1 MDKENAEKLKQ
12 QNEFLNSMK
21 KSMVNM
27 AAQMKNGTIQRMQLA
42 KRLKDEVT
50 AQNPEVPGFQED
62 YDLSMS
68 LRRRKTMERPR
79 LTRVKLNLRRCRKW
93 QIQAATQAK

>member
-12 QNEFLNSMK
+12 QNKILNSMK
-21 KSMVNM
+21 KSMVDM
-27 AAQMKNGTIQRMQLA
+27 TAQMKNGTIQRMQLA

-62 YDLSMS
+62 YEFVDAPTEEENDGET
-68 LRRRKTMERPR
+68 K
-79 LTRVKLNLRRCRKW
+79 
-93 QIQAATQAK
+93 AD

>member
-12 QNEFLNSMK
+12 QNKILNSMK
-21 KSMVNM
+21 KSMVDM

-50 AQNPEVPGFQED
+50 AQNPEVPGFKED
-62 YDLSMS
+62 YEFVDEPSEEENDGET
-68 LRRRKTMERPR
+68 K
-79 LTRVKLNLRRCRKW
+79 
-93 QIQAATQAK
+93 AD